1 MAKSMTGFGRS
12 KYENEGREYTVE
24 IKSVNHKYCDVSI
37 KMPRIISYLEDNVK
51 KEVMKNIS
59 RGKIDVWINFNN
71 YSEKGKNIHI
81 NKEVAN
87 MYIRQLKE
95 LAESAGIKQEIS
107 VIEISK
113 FPDVLTV
120 ENIED
125 EELIQEELIST
136 VSEAVQSL
144 VSMRQIEAN
153 RLVEDLRKRMKYIL
167 NKVNEIS
174 KNSTGLIE
182 EYIVKLESRIKE
194 ILKTD
199 SVDKERLALETVIY
213 ADKCSIEEEITRLK
227 SHIVQFDTLLEKE
240 NIGKRLDF
248 LLQEMNREI
257 NTIGSKAGSL
267 AITNLV
273 VDVKSELEN
282 IREQVQNIE

>member
-107 VIEISK
+107 VTEISK